1 MSRASSETRAWTFV
15 TNHAAVLLC
24 VASDPKIRTR
34 DIADRVGIT
43 ERAAQRIVAD
53 LVEEGYVTRRRVGR
67 RNVYEV
73 QPARLMRHRL
83 ARHRQVGAF
92 LELMLDGL
100 DLDDLERVSA

>member
-1 MSRASSETRAWTFV
+1 M

-24 VASDPKIRTR
+24 LTSDPEIRMR

-53 LVEEGYVTRRRVGR
+53 LVEEQYVTRRRVGR
-67 RNVYEV
+67 RNVYKV

-100 DLDDLERVSA
+100 DLDHLERSPP

>member
-1 MSRASSETRAWTFV
+1 M
-15 TNHAAVLLC
+15 
-24 VASDPKIRTR
+24 R
-34 DIADRVGIT
+34 DIAARVGIT

-53 LVEEGYVTRRRVGR
+53 LVEEGYVTRRKAGR

-100 DLDDLERVSA
+100 DLDDLEASPP

>member
-1 MSRASSETRAWTFV
+1 MSSTSSQARPWTFV

-24 VASDPKIRTR
+24 LTSDPEIRTR

-53 LVEEGYVTRRRVGR
+53 LVEERYVTRRRVGR

-100 DLDDLERVSA
+100 DLDDLEPPPS

>member
-1 MSRASSETRAWTFV
+1 MSSTSSQTRPWTFV

-24 VASDPKIRTR
+24 LASDPELRTR

-53 LVEEGYVTRRRVGR
+53 LVAEEYVTRRRVGR

-73 QPARLMRHRL
+73 QSARLMRHRL

-100 DLDDLERVSA
+100 DLDDLEDAPS

>member
-1 MSRASSETRAWTFV
+1 MSSTSVPSSSWTFV

-24 VASDPKIRTR
+24 LASDPEIRMR

-53 LVEEGYVTRRRVGR
+53 LAEEGYVTRRRVGR
-67 RNVYEV
+67 RNVYTV
-73 QPARLMRHRL
+73 KQARLMRHRL

-92 LELMLDGL
+92 LELMLEGL
-100 DLDDLERVSA
+100 DLDRLDRATG

>member
-1 MSRASSETRAWTFV
+1 MSSTNSEPRPWTFV

-24 VASDPKIRTR
+24 LASDNEIRTR
-34 DIADRVGIT
+34 DIAVRVGIT

-53 LVEEGYVTRRRVGR
+53 LVEEGYVTRQRVGR

-83 ARHRQVGAF
+83 ARHQEVGGF
-92 LELMLDGL
+92 IELMLEGL
-100 DLDDLERVSA
+100 DLNDLEASSA

>member
-1 MSRASSETRAWTFV
+1 M
-15 TNHAAVLLC
+15 
-24 VASDPKIRTR
+24 R

-53 LVEEGYVTRRRVGR
+53 LVEENYVTRRRVGR

-100 DLDDLERVSA
+100 DLDDLERSAT

>member
-1 MSRASSETRAWTFV
+1 M

-24 VASDPKIRTR
+24 LASDSGIRMR

-53 LVEEGYVTRRRVGR
+53 LVAEGYVNRRRVGR
-67 RNVYEV
+67 RNAYEL

-83 ARHRQVGAF
+83 ARHREVGAF
-92 LELMLDGL
+92 IELMLEGL
-100 DLDDLERVSA
+100 DLNDLDGPRG

>member
-1 MSRASSETRAWTFV
+1 MSSASLETRSWTFV

-24 VASDPKIRTR
+24 VASDPEIRMR

-53 LVEEGYVTRRRVGR
+53 LVDESYVTRRRVGR

-100 DLDDLERVSA
+100 DLDELEKSPT

>member
-1 MSRASSETRAWTFV
+1 MSSTSSPTRPWTFV

-24 VASDPKIRTR
+24 ITSDPEIRMR

-53 LVEEGYVTRRRVGR
+53 LVAEGYVTRRRVGR

-73 QPARLMRHRL
+73 EPARQMRHRL

-92 LELMLDGL
+92 LELMLEGL
-100 DLDDLERVSA
+100 DLDDLEESPK

>member
-1 MSRASSETRAWTFV
+1 MSRASSKTRAWTFV

-24 VASDPKIRTR
+24 VASDPEIRTR

-100 DLDDLERVSA
+100 DLDELEQRST